1 MSHHFYADD
10 TQLYIAFK
18 TSSVSD
24 MDQSK
29 TKLINCVRDI
39 DAWMPSNKLNLNR
52 DKSEVLV
59 ITSIYRARPTL
70 SSVDICNETV
80 LCSTSARN
88 IGVIVDQSLSM
99 KPHVSTVCKLSF
111 YHLRNVGFTR
121 KYLTPDS
128 AKIIVRAPI
137 VSKLDYC
144 NSLYCLPSYLAQKL
158 KNYNTFRTQQPV
170 SSPNLKDSAISLLSL
185 EIFNGYQFTF
195 A

>member
-24 MDQSK
+24 MNQSK

-39 DAWMPSNKLNLNR
+39 DAWILSNKLKLNR

-59 ITSIYRARPTL
+59 ISSIYRPRPIL

-80 LCSTSARN
+80 FCSTTARN

-99 KPHVSTVCKLSF
+99 KPHVNAVCKSSF
-111 YHLRNVGFTR
+111 YHLRNIGF
-121 KYLTPDS
+121 
-128 AKIIVRAPI
+128 I
-137 VSKLDYC
+137 
-144 NSLYCLPSYLAQKL
+144 
-158 KNYNTFRTQQPV
+158 
-170 SSPNLKDSAISLLSL
+170 
-185 EIFNGYQFTF
+185 
-195 A
+195 